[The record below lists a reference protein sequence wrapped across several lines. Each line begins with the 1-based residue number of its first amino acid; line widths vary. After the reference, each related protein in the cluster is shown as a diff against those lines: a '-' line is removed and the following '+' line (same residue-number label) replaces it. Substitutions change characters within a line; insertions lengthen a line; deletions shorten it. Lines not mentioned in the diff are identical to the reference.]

1 MPSILKYVSFC
12 KLNMG
17 NDKPEDIGP
26 LPLSMVSSKRTGE
39 EGTENTTH
47 TAGYAYTHITC
58 YITRYE

>member
-1 MPSILKYVSFC
+1 
-12 KLNMG
+12 MG